1 MTDTHVTIIIP
12 AAIAEQARNLAAT
25 WPGGVG
31 MWTRP
36 LYTDDVVTH
45 YISSGKINP
54 VIAAQ
59 LLAGDAASIV
69 ALIQSQEDAPEVTE
83 GEVQALL
90 DAADISAEGG
100 KEAIARLGLSQSNGD
115 ATF

>member
-36 LYTDDVVTH
+36 LYTGDTVTH
-45 YISSGKINP
+45 YISSGKINST
-54 VIAAQ
+54 IAAQ
-59 LLAGDAASIV
+59 LLAGDAAAIV
-69 ALIQSQEDAPEVTE
+69 ALIRSQDEESTVTE
-83 GEVQALL
+83 AEVQALL
-90 DAADISAEGG
+90 DAADISTESG
-100 KEAIARLGLSQSNGD
+100 KEAIARLGLSQSNGEE
-115 ATF
+115 F